1 MAHNC
6 PITCLK
12 MNLEN
17 TFLFTSCSNGIVG
30 FFSVISDKLK
40 GKDLALPSNSYAE
53 EILIEKE

>member
-1 MAHNC
+1 
-6 PITCLK
+6 